1 MRNQGQVL
9 VVGAGP
15 VGLTAAHE
23 LARHGLAVR
32 LVDAAAGPATTSRAI
47 ATHPRTLETY
57 RQMGVVDEVL
67 GLGRRIEGFTMFKGG
82 RRLVRLDADYSRNP
96 TAYPFTLSIDQVR
109 TEQVLRA
116 AVERAGVEVEW
127 GVRLEE
133 LRQDADGVEV
143 VLAHD
148 GGRRETVRTPWL
160 VGCDGGRSTVRK
172 SLGLR
177 LVGDSNDTWLLADAK
192 VTVDLPADS
201 IYWMHAGAG
210 TLMLVPLPGDRWRM
224 LDTAETAY
232 DGDGSVIAARF
243 ARKLSAALGR
253 PVRVDEPEWVSV
265 FTAQQRMVE
274 RMRVDRVLLAGDAA
288 HVHSPASGQGMNTGV
303 QEAYNL
309 AWKLAMVVKGH
320 SGDALLDSY
329 QAERLP
335 IGAELLKSTRNATRL
350 VALRAAL
357 AGVFLPVFFVVVR
370 TVTPLREKIQHS
382 VLSAMSGLA
391 LGYPESPLT
400 TPDATAT
407 ATAAGSEPAGPR
419 PGYRITSALAAV
431 EPGEASAELAA
442 ELRDP
447 RWTLLHVPAHGADG
461 DGDGEGHGDAG
472 FGREA
477 RERYGAWLSVRTVGG
492 GADDVVPLPDPDGRL
507 RRALAARP
515 GGWLLVRPDGYL
527 AARGG
532 RSEQRELDRALD
544 GAHLVGRGGRR
555 TPGAPAGAGERKA

>member
-1 MRNQGQVL
+1 MRNQPQVL

-57 RQMGVVDEVL
+57 QQMGVVDEML
-67 GLGRRIEGFTMFKGG
+67 DLGRRIEGFTMFKGG

-109 TEQVLRA
+109 TEQMLRS
-116 AVERAGVEVEW
+116 AVERLGVKVEW

-143 VLAHD
+143 VLAHA
-148 GGRRETVRTPWL
+148 GGERETVRTSWL
-160 VGCDGGRSTVRK
+160 VGCDGGHSTVRK

-177 LVGDSNDTWLLADAK
+177 LVGDSNDTWLLADAR

-232 DGDGSVIAARF
+232 DGDGVVIAARF

-274 RMRVDRVLLAGDAA
+274 RMRVGRVLLAGDAA
-288 HVHSPASGQGMNTGV
+288 HVHSPASGQGLNTGV

-309 AWKLAMVVKGH
+309 AWKLAMVIEGH
-320 SGDALLDSY
+320 SREALLDSY
-329 QAERLP
+329 DAERLP
-335 IGAELLKSTRNATRL
+335 IGAELLRSTRNATRL

-357 AGVFLPVFFVVVR
+357 AGVFLPVFFSVVR
-370 TVTPLREKIQHS
+370 TVTPLRRKIQHK

-400 TPDATAT
+400 TAD
-407 ATAAGSEPAGPR
+407 AAGAEPAGPR
-419 PGYRITSALAAV
+419 PGFRITSVLAAA
-431 EPGEASAELAA
+431 EPGESLAA
-442 ELRDP
+442 MVEELRDT
-447 RWTLLHVPAHGADG
+447 RWTLLHVPAD
-461 DGDGEGHGDAG
+461 GDAG

-477 RERYGAWLSVRTVGG
+477 QARYGAWLSVRTVGG
-492 GADDVVPLPDPDGRL
+492 GEDGVAPLPDPSGRL

-515 GGWLLVRPDGYL
+515 GSWLLVRPDGYL

-532 RSEQRELDRALD
+532 RSDQRELDRALD
-544 GAHLVGRGGRR
+544 GAHLVGRGGRQA
-555 TPGAPAGAGERKA
+555 PGGAAEAEERKA

>member
-1 MRNQGQVL
+1 MRNQAQVL

-23 LARHGLAVR
+23 LARHGIAVR

-57 RQMGVVDEVL
+57 QQMGVVDEML
-67 GLGRRIEGFTMFKGG
+67 ALGRRIEGFTMFKGG

-116 AVERAGVEVEW
+116 AVERLGVKVEW

-133 LRQDADGVEV
+133 LRQDADGAEV
-143 VLAHD
+143 VLAHA
-148 GGRRETVRTPWL
+148 GGERETVRTPWL
-160 VGCDGGRSTVRK
+160 VGCDGGHSTVRK

-232 DGDGSVIAARF
+232 DGDGAVIAARF

-274 RMRVDRVLLAGDAA
+274 RMRVGRVLLAGDAA

-309 AWKLAMVVKGH
+309 AWKLAMVIKGH
-320 SGDALLDSY
+320 SGEALLDSY
-329 QAERLP
+329 DAERLP

-357 AGVFLPVFFVVVR
+357 AGVFLPVFFSVVR
-370 TVTPLREKIQHS
+370 TVTPLRRKIQHS

-400 TPDATAT
+400 TA
-407 ATAAGSEPAGPR
+407 AAGPEPAGPQ
-419 PGYRITSALAAV
+419 PGFRITSALAAA
-431 EPGEASAELAA
+431 EPGEAVAAMAE
-442 ELRDP
+442 ELCDT
-447 RWTLLHVPAHGADG
+447 RWTLLHFPAG
-461 DGDGEGHGDAG
+461 GEAG

-477 RERYGAWLSVRTVGG
+477 EARYGAWLSVRTVGG
-492 GADDVVPLPDPDGRL
+492 GEHSVAPLPDPDGRL

-515 GGWLLVRPDGYL
+515 GSWLLIRPDGYL
-527 AARGG
+527 ATRGD
-532 RSEQRELDRALD
+532 RSDQQELDRALD
-544 GAHLVGRGGRR
+544 GAHLVGRGGRQ
-555 TPGAPAGAGERKA
+555 TPGAPAGEGERKA